1 MGKNMKKIGQNN
13 YKWRY
18 IFGYIFRYIFGY
30 ILRIIFK
37 KTKKDLTRI
46 YSGL

>member
-13 YKWRY
+13 YILRY
-18 IFGYIFRYIFGY
+18 IFGYIFGY
-30 ILRIIFK
+30 ILRIILK